1 MNLRQANKSDLA
13 KLKTMYKKI
22 IDSMNQNNIR
32 IQNEYYPYEVFT
44 SDIDQHQVY
53 LLTEGNKEIIAA
65 FVLCESNEGE
75 SYINWQQPHA
85 KALYLERFAVN
96 VDYLRQGMGSLML
109 QYAIGITKKTD

>member
-1 MNLRQANKSDLA
+1 M
-13 KLKTMYKKI
+13 
-22 IDSMNQNNIR
+22 
-32 IQNEYYPYEVFT
+32 
-44 SDIDQHQVY
+44 
-53 LLTEGNKEIIAA
+53 
-65 FVLCESNEGE
+65 LCESNEGE